1 MSDSE
6 VTSHRQQ
13 DLYLTEVYQ
22 LLVALDYMRRYRIF
36 LARRVTWFGT
46 LRAVASST
54 AIGAW
59 AVWQS
64 YPMIWGGIIATAQVA
79 DALKDVFPFTARH
92 RAANDLVVTLEA
104 LRIEGL
110 YEAERVYA
118 GQFTDDEIT
127 ELRRKLMRLR
137 HEAEVKYFPLGNL
150 PERKD
155 LVALA
160 DEAATSHLIFSLGR
174 GPTHDQESRG
184 SPAPY
189 EDKCPNAPWF
199 ANTALE
205 YLGAGRPTRR
215 QAERTG

>member
-6 VTSHRQQ
+6 STSHRQQ

-22 LLVALDYMRRYRIF
+22 LLVALDYMRRYRTF
-36 LARRVTWFGT
+36 LARRVTWFGA
-46 LRAVASST
+46 LRAIASST

-64 YPMIWGGIIATAQVA
+64 YPMVWGGVIAAAQVA

-104 LRIEGL
+104 LRIEAL

-137 HEAEVKYFPLGNL
+137 HEADVKHFPMGNL
-150 PERKD
+150 PERTD
-155 LVALA
+155 LLALA
-160 DEAATSHLIFSLGR
+160 DEAAAAYFDSIF
-174 GPTHDQESRG
+174 GPRT
-184 SPAPY
+184 
-189 EDKCPNAPWF
+189 NA
-199 ANTALE
+199 
-205 YLGAGRPTRR
+205 
-215 QAERTG
+215 